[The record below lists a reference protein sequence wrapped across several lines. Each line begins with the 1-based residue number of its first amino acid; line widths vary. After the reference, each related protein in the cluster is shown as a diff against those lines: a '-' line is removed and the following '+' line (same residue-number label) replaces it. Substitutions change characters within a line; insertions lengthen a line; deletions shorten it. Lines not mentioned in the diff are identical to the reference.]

1 MSSLLYC
8 QKNDV
13 MKSKSVQY
21 SIQEPCHENWNEM
34 QPEVQGRFCNSCE
47 KSVVDFTTMSDFS
60 IVNYL
65 ENHKNEKVCGRF
77 TKPQLNRVYQLNNPV
92 SSPMFDLRAV
102 VLGLALTTF
111 SAVHSFSQTEPQE
124 PVKIDTTLQQ
134 IPPVIMGKVAMETYD
149 HRAEKVAKGTITNAL
164 SSFKGI
170 QVQLKDGNGKVL
182 KTIGPDSKGNFEFA
196 LNWKQNPT
204 YIEVSGPGF
213 ETATRYFPSMNSL
226 ADIRIELAEAEI
238 MMLGE
243 VMYVE

>member
-1 MSSLLYC
+1 
-8 QKNDV
+8 

-21 SIQEPCHENWNEM
+21 SIQNPCHENWNEM
-34 QPEVQGRFCNSCE
+34 QPEVQGRFCSSCE

-65 ENHKNEKVCGRF
+65 ENHKRDKVCGRF
-77 TKPQLNRVYQLNNPV
+77 TKPQLNRDYQLNQAV

-124 PVKIDTTLQQ
+124 PVKIDTTVQQ
-134 IPPVIMGKVAMETYD
+134 IPPIIMGKVAMETFD
-149 HRAEKVAKGTITNAL
+149 HRGEKIAKGTITNSL

-170 QVQLKDGNGKVL
+170 HVQLKNQDGKVL
-182 KTIGPDSKGNFEFA
+182 KTVQADSKGNFEFE

-204 YIEVSGPGF
+204 YVEVSGTGF
-213 ETATRYFPSMNSL
+213 ETATRYFPTMNTLS
-226 ADIRIELAEAEI
+226 DIRIELAEVEI

-243 VMYVE
+243 VIQVE

>member
-1 MSSLLYC
+1 
-8 QKNDV
+8 

-21 SIQEPCHENWNEM
+21 AIQEPCHANWNEM
-34 QPEVQGRFCNSCE
+34 QPEVQGRFCSSCE

-65 ENHKNEKVCGRF
+65 ENHKSEKVCGRF
-77 TKPQLNRVYQLNNPV
+77 TQTQLNRVYQLNPAV
-92 SSPMFDLRAV
+92 SIPFFDLRAV

-124 PVKIDTTLQQ
+124 PVKIDTTVQQ
-134 IPPVIMGKVAMETYD
+134 IPPIIMGKVAMETYD
-149 HRAEKVAKGTITNAL
+149 HSTEKVAKGRITNSL
-164 SSFKGI
+164 DSFKGI
-170 QVQLKDGNGKVL
+170 HVQLKDGNGKVL
-182 KTIGPDSKGNFEFA
+182 KTIEPDSNGNFEFA

-204 YIEVSGPGF
+204 YIEVSGVRF
-213 ETATRYFPSMNSL
+213 ETARRYFPSMNSL
-226 ADIRIELAEAEI
+226 ADIKIELAEVEI